1 MTWKPNLTVAAIV
14 EKDGKFLLVEEV
26 AQNQDIVL
34 NQPAGHVE
42 LGETILQAVVR
53 ETLEETAYDF
63 LPEALVGAYYWYSK
77 SLNFTCI
84 RFTFT
89 GQLIGYHPE
98 RSLDKGI
105 IRTLWYTKEQ
115 IFEETHRHRSPI
127 VANCMEDYLKGKRY
141 PLEFIN
147 TIFPDAP

>member
-1 MTWKPNLTVAAIV
+1 MTWKPNLTVAAII
-14 EKDGKFLLVEEV
+14 EQDGKFLMVEELSSDGIAV
-26 AQNQDIVL
+26 I

-42 LGETILQAVVR
+42 LGETITHAVIR

-63 LPEALVGAYYWYSK
+63 LPDSLVGAYYWYSK
-77 SLNFTCI
+77 AINFTCL

-89 GQLIGYHPE
+89 GQLIGHHPE

-105 IRTLWYTKEQ
+105 VRTLWYSKEQ
-115 IFEETHRHRSPI
+115 LYAEAYRHRSPI
-127 VANCMEDYLKGKRY
+127 VSRCMEDYLKGKRY

-147 TIFPDAP
+147 TIFPD